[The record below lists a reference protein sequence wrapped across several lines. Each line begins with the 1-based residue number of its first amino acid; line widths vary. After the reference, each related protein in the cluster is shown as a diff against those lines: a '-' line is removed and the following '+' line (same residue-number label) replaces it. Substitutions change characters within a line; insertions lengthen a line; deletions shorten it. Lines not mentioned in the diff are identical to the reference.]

1 MLKNI
6 YNNNNNLMSD
16 RFSSLKSY
24 SKNSYNK
31 NSNNEKSHNEKSQY
45 KKSKYEKNTFKQKKS
60 KGRDTSSNINN
71 NNNNNLFTKNLKDD
85 EFSIKF
91 ENFPELV
98 KNHVLVDIDKTVDN
112 KEKTYLEKIRET
124 KYQNQ
129 KTNEIVPKGWTIL
142 QKGINTKKKREEINI
157 SEYYN
162 PSLALEIMYN
172 REKYREELNE
182 LLGDISPYWNTIIEN
197 DDEDEYED
205 EYYNDNEDYN
215 SSDYCEDF

>member
-1 MLKNI
+1 
-6 YNNNNNLMSD
+6 MSD

-31 NSNNEKSHNEKSQY
+31 NSNNEKSHSEKSQY
-45 KKSKYEKNTFKQKKS
+45 RKSKCEKNTFKQKKS
-60 KGRDTSSNINN
+60 KGRDTSSNND
-71 NNNNNLFTKNLKDD
+71 NNLFTKNLKDH

-91 ENFPELV
+91 ENFPELI
-98 KNHVLVDIDKTVDN
+98 KNHVLADIDTTINN

-129 KTNEIVPKGWTIL
+129 KRNEIVPKGWTIL
-142 QKGINTKKKREEINI
+142 QKGINTKKKTEEINI

-182 LLGDISPYWNTIIEN
+182 LLGDISPYWDIIFEN
-197 DDEDEYED
+197 NDEDEDEYED
-205 EYYNDNEDYN
+205 YNDNEDYN

>member
-31 NSNNEKSHNEKSQY
+31 NSNNEKSYNEKSQY

-71 NNNNNLFTKNLKDD
+71 NNNLFTKNLKED

-98 KNHVLVDIDKTVDN
+98 KNDVLVDIDNTVDN

-129 KTNEIVPKGWTIL
+129 KRNEIVPKGWTIL
-142 QKGINTKKKREEINI
+142 QKGINTNKKREEINI